1 MEENLKIGGILMVIG
16 GILIVI
22 GGTLVVIGGISRIG
36 QILKIGQVF

>member
-1 MEENLKIGGILMVIG
+1 MVIG
-16 GILIVI
+16 GILMVI

>member
-16 GILIVI
+16 GILMVI